1 MARGHNTRVPPK
13 SKCVVRCL
21 LVVMAPGPGGD
32 PALQYSLAVVTRAP
46 AFQFEDNETT
56 REDMKALA
64 PKVEAT

>member
-1 MARGHNTRVPPK
+1 
-13 SKCVVRCL
+13 
-21 LVVMAPGPGGD
+21 MAPGPGGD